1 MFNCCPFQF
10 STITYKL
17 ILSRL
22 YDFYLLY
29 IILPVIALSFLFLA
43 VFYIPSE
50 AGERMGFGVSILLSI
65 TVYILVLSEK
75 VPENSRER
83 SALGTCFTCIIYILS
98 VALSFALMTMKL
110 VNRKEKPPNCFLKLT
125 GQYTKT
131 IYKSSAVD
139 TDYTNDYGDISL
151 TPRHQI
157 VKPDKNHN
165 EHKEEKTDYKEE
177 WKVISK
183 YLDKRLSILFF
194 VIIVCLPVFTILPLP
209 RNGLSI

>member
-98 VALSFALMTMKL
+98 IALSFALMTMKL
-110 VNRKEKPPNCFLKLT
+110 VNRKEKPPK
-125 GQYTKT
+125 
-131 IYKSSAVD
+131 
-139 TDYTNDYGDISL
+139 
-151 TPRHQI
+151 
-157 VKPDKNHN
+157 
-165 EHKEEKTDYKEE
+165 
-177 WKVISK
+177 
-183 YLDKRLSILFF
+183 
-194 VIIVCLPVFTILPLP
+194 
-209 RNGLSI
+209 